1 MTRNS
6 AAATAL
12 AFALLA
18 AGQAAA
24 QLAAPPPFGQWK
36 DYAPPEGGFI
46 VRAPGPP
53 QVRPWN
59 DGSLVARHYLMGSVE
74 ESYSVTVIELPAE
87 ARGGLDAAGVAAV
100 FAKRVIESMQPE
112 KTETD
117 EAASCAGGLPGRSL
131 AAILADGLRYVG
143 RVCVSAGR
151 VFRVEAVIDAAR
163 WATAEPSAKGFV
175 DSFRPGLR

>member
-6 AAATAL
+6 AAAAAL
-12 AFALLA
+12 ALALLA
-18 AGQAAA
+18 TGQVDA
-24 QLAAPPPFGQWK
+24 QLAAPPPFAQWK

-46 VRAPGPP
+46 VRAPGAP

-59 DGSLVARHYLMGSVE
+59 DGALVAKHYLIGSVE

-87 ARGGLDAAGVAAV
+87 ARGGLDSAGVAGV
-100 FAKRVIESMQPE
+100 FSKRVIESMQPE
-112 KTETD
+112 KTELD
-117 EAASCAGGLPGRSL
+117 EPATCAGGLPGRSI
-131 AAILADGLRYVG
+131 AATLPDGLRYAG

-163 WATAEPSAKGFV
+163 WAKAEPSAKGFV